1 MKGNHKAPQNTISK
15 SNLLCAEGK
24 PDLDLVWKTIQ
35 DEARQI
41 SSSEHRLTALME
53 DIFISRNSIA
63 CSVAARLSRKLA
75 REDMTRDEL
84 LPLLEE
90 ILVDHPELVLSMVSD
105 LIAIN
110 ERDPACHSL
119 TQPLLYYKGFL
130 ALATYRLG
138 HRMWKNNR
146 HDLAYYFQSLASE
159 VFGVDIHPAAQLGCG
174 IFLDHATSVV
184 IGETSIVEDNVSI
197 LHEVTLGGTGKT
209 SGNRHP
215 LIRSDVMIGSGA
227 KILGPVEIGK
237 GAKIGAGS
245 VVLDDVAPHKTVA
258 GVPAIVV
265 GTSPSENPAEAMDQS
280 LSCSRI

>member
-1 MKGNHKAPQNTISK
+1 MKGNHTITENASAET
-15 SNLLCAEGK
+15 SLLCAQGK
-24 PDLDLVWKTIQ
+24 PNLESVWRSILCAAGKVI
-35 DEARQI
+35 D
-41 SSSEHRLTALME
+41 SEYRLSLLME
-53 DIFISRNSIA
+53 DIFTSRESLA

-84 LPLLEE
+84 LPLLQE
-90 ILVDHPELVLSMVSD
+90 ILIDHPELVSSMASD

-119 TQPLLYYKGFL
+119 MQPLLYYKGFL
-130 ALATYRLG
+130 AIATYRLS
-138 HRMWKNNR
+138 HQMWKNSR

-159 VFGVDIHPAAQLGCG
+159 VFGVDIHPAARLGCG

-215 LIRSDVMIGSGA
+215 IVRSGVMIGAGS
-227 KILGPVEIGK
+227 KILGRVEIGR

-258 GVPAIVV
+258 GVPAVVV

-280 LSCSRI
+280 LSCSGI

>member
-1 MKGNHKAPQNTISK
+1 MKGDHTPTQNANTK
-15 SNLLCAEGK
+15 SHLLCSKGK
-24 PDLDLVWKTIQ
+24 PDLDLVWQNIQ
-35 DEARQI
+35 EEAHRI
-41 SSSEHRLTALME
+41 AKSEHRLASLME
-53 DIFISRNSIA
+53 DIFISRKSIA

-84 LPLLEE
+84 LPLLQE
-90 ILVDHPELVLSMVSD
+90 ILIEHPELVSSMASD
-105 LIAIN
+105 LIAID

-138 HRMWKNNR
+138 HQMWKNDR

-159 VFGVDIHPAAQLGCG
+159 VFGVDIHPAARLGCG
-174 IFLDHATSVV
+174 IFFDHATSVV

-215 LIRSDVMIGSGA
+215 IVRSGVMIGAGS
-227 KILGPVEIGK
+227 KILGRVEIGK
-237 GAKIGAGS
+237 GSKIGAGS

-258 GVPAIVV
+258 GVPAVVV

-280 LSCSRI
+280 LSCSGI

>member
-1 MKGNHKAPQNTISK
+1 MKGNHKTSQNTTSK
-15 SNLLCAEGK
+15 NDLLCANGK
-24 PDLDLVWKTIQ
+24 PDLDLVWQKIQ

-41 SSSEHRLTALME
+41 SNSEHRLTSLME
-53 DIFISRNSIA
+53 DIFISRKSIA

-84 LPLLEE
+84 LPLLQE
-90 ILVDHPELVLSMVSD
+90 ILIEHPELVSSMVLD

-138 HRMWKNNR
+138 NRMWQNNR
-146 HDLAYYFQSLASE
+146 HALAYYFQSLASE

-174 IFLDHATSVV
+174 IFLDHATGVV

-197 LHEVTLGGTGKT
+197 LHEVTLGGTGRT

-215 LIRSDVMIGSGA
+215 IIRSGVMIGSGA
-227 KILGPVEIGK
+227 KILGRVEIGI

-265 GTSPSENPAEAMDQS
+265 GTSPSENPADAMDQS
-280 LSCSRI
+280 LLCSGI